1 MIQTELIQNH
11 LHYKKLL
18 EPLIEKRRILISNE
32 KDWLE
37 EIDLNFKE
45 TVRWL
50 IAQELHKI
58 LNVSIEEAYIEVESI
73 NLKEYLK

>member
-1 MIQTELIQNH
+1 MIQTELIENH
-11 LHYKKLL
+11 LHYKNLL
-18 EPLIEKRRILISNE
+18 EPLIEKRRLLMSSE

-50 IAQELHKI
+50 IAQELHKV
-58 LNVSIEEAYIEVESI
+58 LNVSIEDAYIEVESI

>member
-1 MIQTELIQNH
+1 MIKEELIVNIS
-11 LHYKKLL
+11 HYKKLL
-18 EPLIEKRRILISNE
+18 EPLMEKRRILISNE

-37 EIDLNFKE
+37 EIDLNFKN

-50 IAQELHKI
+50 IAQELHKV
-58 LNVSIEEAYIEVESI
+58 LNVSIEEAFIEVESI

>member
-1 MIQTELIQNH
+1 MIKDELIFNK

-18 EPLIEKRRILISNE
+18 EPLIEKRRILNCNE
-32 KDWLE
+32 RDWLE

-50 IAQELHKI
+50 IAQELHKV
-58 LNVSIEEAYIEVESI
+58 LNVSIEEAFIEVESI
-73 NLKEYLK
+73 NLREYLK

>member
-1 MIQTELIQNH
+1 MIKEELIVNI
-11 LHYKKLL
+11 LHYKTLL

-37 EIDLNFKE
+37 EIDLNFKN

-50 IAQELHKI
+50 IAQELHKV
-58 LNVSIEEAYIEVESI
+58 LNVSIEEAFIEVESI
-73 NLKEYLK
+73 NLREYLK